1 MKTKHTLLA
10 GLFAVAGTAAL
21 AQPMPPTH
29 PEDHGHERA
38 ERMERERHMERRDE
52 HRDLR
57 AEHRNIRR
65 DREALKLREH
75 EARECAHEGH
85 EDMEHR

>member
-10 GLFAVAGTAAL
+10 ALFAVAGTAAL

-38 ERMERERHMERRDE
+38 ERMERREV
-52 HRDLR
+52 HRELR

-75 EARECAHEGH
+75 EARERAHDVH